1 MESDEKYLERKFR
14 RQNHFA
20 VPDGYL
26 QNLTASVMANVSKQY
41 ACDVSEDESV
51 LSDKVTAGAKVVVM
65 LPWWRRTRVRIA
77 AAAACLLVAGG
88 TAFYTYMDSEHHA
101 EPVSNVAASNS
112 NHNVEMGTSASYNE
126 MADYTMLDNDDIYS
140 LLASN

>member
-1 MESDEKYLERKFR
+1 MESDERYLERKFG

-20 VPDGYL
+20 VPEGYL
-26 QNLTASVMANVSKQY
+26 QNLTASVMANVSKQTE
-41 ACDVSEDESV
+41 CNMPNKE
-51 LSDKVTAGAKVVVM
+51 TANAKVVVM
-65 LPWWRRTRVRIA
+65 QPWWRRTRVRIA

>member
-65 LPWWRRTRVRIA
+65 LPWWRCTRVRIA
-77 AAAACLLVAGG
+77 AAAACLLLAGG
-88 TAFYTYMDSEHHA
+88 TAFYTYSVHHA
-101 EPVSNVAASNS
+101 EPAYNIAVSAPS
-112 NHNVEMGTSASYNE
+112 HNVEADVSTSYNE
-126 MADYTMLDNDDIYS
+126 IADYTMLDNDDIYS